1 MKIPRSNFEEFEN
14 EFAAYDGE
22 LTFGQAFYNHFNLH
36 RISDQTI
43 PEQIYNADELE
54 AYDLIEEHYIAKLT
68 IEQVRNATLLQS
80 PEHEWYR
87 IISIDYDTVRF
98 YNVRTPDVETHA
110 DISELEHWRAYKLVE
125 V

>member
-1 MKIPRSNFEEFEN
+1 MKIPRSNFEEFEDK
-14 EFAAYDGE
+14 FATYEGE
-22 LTFGQAFYNHFNLH
+22 LTFGQAFFYTFALYC
-36 RISDQTI
+36 ISDQTI

-87 IISIDYDTVRF
+87 IISIDYDTVTY
-98 YNVRTPDVETHA
+98 YNLITEERHVA

>member
-1 MKIPRSNFEEFEN
+1 MKISRAKFEEFEN
-14 EFAAYDGE
+14 EFATYDGE
-22 LTFGQAFYNHFNLH
+22 LTFGKAFLYVFNIQ

-68 IEQVRNATLLQS
+68 IEQVRNAMLLQS

-98 YNVRTPDVETHA
+98 YNVRTPDAETYA

>member
-1 MKIPRSNFEEFEN
+1 MKITRAKFEEFED
-14 EFAAYDGE
+14 EYSTYDGE
-22 LTFGQAFYNHFNLH
+22 LTFGQAFSYAFDLY

-43 PEQIYNADELE
+43 PKQFYNADEHE

-68 IEQVRNATLLQS
+68 IEQVRNSTILQS
-80 PEHEWYR
+80 PDHEWYK
-87 IISIDYDTVRF
+87 IISVDYDTVRF
-98 YNVRTPDVETHA
+98 YNVRTNVETYA